1 MILLILMALPGI
13 KLLIYSDLEK
23 RQFLALKFV

>member
-1 MILLILMALPGI
+1 MILLNNLSEQGI

-23 RQFLALKFV
+23 RQFLPLKFV